1 MELCTKT
8 LPMGVSK
15 LNYQKVIIFYYCTS
29 YGYVTVVFSCFKFQ
43 NLLSQYTSVKK
54 KIRKNNKII
63 KIIVN

>member
-29 YGYVTVVFSCFKFQ
+29 YGYVTVVFSCFKF
-43 NLLSQYTSVKK
+43 SESSVPINKCKK
-54 KIRKNNKII
+54 KSVKII
-63 KIIVN
+63 K